1 MSVELINV
9 TKRIKGTAVLT
20 NINLRLKA
28 GRIYGMLGRNGS
40 GKTMLIRMI
49 AGLIRPTQGE
59 VRVFGRQLGKELDFP
74 ESLGLIIENVG
85 FWPSYTGLEC
95 LRVLAGVKKKI
106 GEAEMRKALERVG
119 LDPSDKRKYYQ
130 YSLGMKQ
137 KLAIAQAVM
146 EQPDLILLDEPTN
159 SLDEESV
166 EAVREILLQERARG
180 ALILVASHNKED
192 TARLADETLTI
203 AGGELK

>member
-192 TARLADETLTI
+192 IARLADETLTI

>member
-119 LDPSDKRKYYQ
+119 LDPSDRRKYYQ

-192 TARLADETLTI
+192 IARLADETLTI